1 MYCLIITQLLFVRSV
16 FRAILNPEPAILC
29 GTSASLHRGLQAQ
42 GSRLCF
48 VITFFCMRDFL
59 FNVQVTQ
66 YQQTV
71 EQLSGQLEL
80 LKDNNEKYK
89 DEVT

>member
-1 MYCLIITQLLFVRSV
+1 
-16 FRAILNPEPAILC
+16 
-29 GTSASLHRGLQAQ
+29 
-42 GSRLCF
+42 
-48 VITFFCMRDFL
+48 MRDFL

>member
-1 MYCLIITQLLFVRSV
+1 
-16 FRAILNPEPAILC
+16 
-29 GTSASLHRGLQAQ
+29 
-42 GSRLCF
+42 
-48 VITFFCMRDFL
+48 MRDFL

-89 DEVT
+89 DEVTWRNLYCKHGRIYWGGGVGRVKPPA